1 MILDTNILIAY
12 FNGELKVVRTISDW
26 KQSGRVLFISS
37 ISTAETLAIPTLS
50 PDDADKIRA
59 FLKNFLSIPFDD
71 VVAEA
76 TAVLKRTYRLDLPD
90 AAIAATSLT
99 RNLPL
104 VTRDRRF
111 RKIKEITV
119 IEI

>member
-12 FNGELKVVRTISDW
+12 LNGESKIVETISDW
-26 KQSGRVLFISS
+26 KISGRVLFISS
-37 ISTAETLAIPTLS
+37 FI
-50 PDDADKIRA
+50 
-59 FLKNFLSIPFDD
+59 
-71 VVAEA
+71 
-76 TAVLKRTYRLDLPD
+76 
-90 AAIAATSLT
+90 

-111 RKIKEITV
+111 RKIREITV